1 MTGIGKLVKTMEADE
16 FYMCAYKT
24 TLNQGEDIFLNID
37 MKNELIYIMA
47 SIEIE
52 PKHQRSLYYIYVYDI
67 KTRKLQ
73 IAPLTIFTYGYRDA
87 GVEMAIEEGEE
98 VSAFLKEHE
107 ITREEIE
114 GYRDHFLYDKV
125 LRDWVEGN
133 GERSLFTQEDHGD
146 YETQDNTFLHLG
158 EDWM

>member
-1 MTGIGKLVKTMEADE
+1 
-16 FYMCAYKT
+16 
-24 TLNQGEDIFLNID
+24 
-37 MKNELIYIMA
+37 MA

-52 PKHQRSLYYIYVYDI
+52 PKHQRSLYYTYVYDI

-98 VSAFLKEHE
+98 VSAFLREHE

-114 GYRDHFLYDKV
+114 GYRDYFLYDKV
-125 LRDWVEGN
+125 LSDWVEGN

-146 YETQDNTFLHLG
+146 YETQDHTFLHLG